1 MPLQWSHTMACTL
14 STCASWICLVHQCSD
29 RQPCGG
35 RHMWSPTLDIV
46 CRVGQGNLQAAVAAA
61 SADKAKL
68 QASLTE
74 LQVGDSRLVE
84 FFSPP

>member
-1 MPLQWSHTMACTL
+1 MC
-14 STCASWICLVHQCSD
+14 
-29 RQPCGG
+29 
-35 RHMWSPTLDIV
+35 SPTLDVV